1 MDKKAA
7 EKIAFQEFRETAEES
22 QQSSRPDKISQQ
34 QAGPLGRII
43 LAFANTPSQYA
54 RITKKAFLDLKNGR
68 GDAKTNISK
77 IVYYTFVQNL
87 IFNAAQQALFALA
100 FSDEDDEEFENKKIA
115 RVANGMADSVLR
127 GLGFGGAIASTIKN
141 LAIKLEQ
148 RSKKKNPEYQDA
160 MLDIFKIS
168 PPISSKIT
176 KLRSAAR
183 AYDWNKEEIKTE
195 GISIDNP
202 AALALG
208 ELTSAV
214 TNVPLDRA
222 IRKIQNV
229 DASIT
234 DDLDFYQRLALL
246 GGWSKWDLGIE
257 KTKKQ
262 NKYLKR
268 TYSKRTYSKKDK

>member
-1 MDKKAA
+1 MKDGMDKKAA
-7 EKIAFQEFRETAEES
+7 KKIAFQEFRETTEES

-148 RSKKKNPEYQDA
+148 RSKKKNPEYQ
-160 MLDIFKIS
+160 
-168 PPISSKIT
+168 
-176 KLRSAAR
+176 
-183 AYDWNKEEIKTE
+183 N
-195 GISIDNP
+195 
-202 AALALG
+202 
-208 ELTSAV
+208 
-214 TNVPLDRA
+214 
-222 IRKIQNV
+222 
-229 DASIT
+229 
-234 DDLDFYQRLALL
+234 
-246 GGWSKWDLGIE
+246 
-257 KTKKQ
+257 
-262 NKYLKR
+262 
-268 TYSKRTYSKKDK
+268 